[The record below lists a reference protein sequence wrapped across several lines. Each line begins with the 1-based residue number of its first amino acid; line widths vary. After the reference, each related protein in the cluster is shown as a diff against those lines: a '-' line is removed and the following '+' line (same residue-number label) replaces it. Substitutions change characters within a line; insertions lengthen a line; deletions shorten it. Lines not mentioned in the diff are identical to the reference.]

1 MRRRADADMTDMR
14 PHMLIALTLVVL
26 ALTVALATT
35 AFAGRSSAHGCPAAL
50 KVAGTQSW
58 RVSAVSCTTARRVVT
73 EVKTIRHSVAR
84 YARARRCG
92 RRYCIV
98 VRNFRCRPLV
108 QAQSRERCT
117 HRRQVVSWTWK

>member
-1 MRRRADADMTDMR
+1 MTCMRS
-14 PHMLIALTLVVL
+14 PMLVARTLVAL

-35 AFAGRSSAHGCPAAL
+35 ALADRSSAHGCPAAL

-58 RVSAVSCTTARRVVT
+58 RVSGVSCITARRIVT
-73 EVKTIRHSVAR
+73 EVKKIRHSVGG

-108 QAQSRERCT
+108 RAQSRERCT
-117 HRRQVVSWTWK
+117 HRRQVVSWIWK

>member
-1 MRRRADADMTDMR
+1 MTRMR
-14 PHMLIALTLVVL
+14 PPMLVARTLVAL

-35 AFAGRSSAHGCPAAL
+35 AFADRSSAHGCPAAL
-50 KVAGTQSW
+50 KVAGTQNW
-58 RVSAVSCTTARRVVT
+58 RVSGVSCTTARRTVS
-73 EVKTIRHSVAR
+73 EVKRIRHSVAG

-92 RRYCIV
+92 RRYCVV

-117 HRRQVVSWTWK
+117 YRRQVVSWTWK